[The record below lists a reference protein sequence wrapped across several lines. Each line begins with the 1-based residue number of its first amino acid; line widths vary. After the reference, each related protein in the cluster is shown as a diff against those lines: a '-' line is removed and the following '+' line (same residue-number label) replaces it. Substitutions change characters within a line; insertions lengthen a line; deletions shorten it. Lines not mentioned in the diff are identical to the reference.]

1 MSGGGV
7 LGAMELGYQRNKI
20 QEESLYYET
29 LKHTGQL
36 PIIGVNTFLGKD
48 GSPTDIPGEVV
59 RSTEAEKEQQIAALK
74 AFQARNRERAPEA
87 LRALQGAALSGEN
100 TFAALM
106 EAVKVAS
113 LGQISA
119 ALYEVGGRYRRN
131 M

>member
-1 MSGGGV
+1 
-7 LGAMELGYQRNKI
+7 MELGYQRAKI

-36 PIIGVNTFLGKD
+36 PIIGVNTFLGPD
-48 GSPTDIPGEVV
+48 GSPTDIPNEVV
-59 RSTEAEKEQQIAALK
+59 RSTPEEKEQQILSLK
-74 AFQARNRERAPEA
+74 AFQARNADKAPAA
-87 LRALQGAALSGEN
+87 LAELQKAALSGAN

-106 EAVKVAS
+106 ETVKVAS
-113 LGQISA
+113 LGQITH